1 MLPAE
6 GGDQVQV
13 LVPGAECLL
22 FLAVQVLHVHLKWTQ
37 QFIVS
42 KFAWH
47 NEGRGNGGTELILS
61 KNGQSSF
68 YDVLYMYCR

>member
-37 QFIVS
+37 QFIMS
-42 KFAWH
+42 KFAWT
-47 NEGRGNGGTELILS
+47 NEDRGNGGTELILS

-68 YDVLYMYCR
+68 FTTCYIL